1 MSPRHSEYLGLSNEY
16 QIRNAKNVRVNAQV
30 TAVVTIFEVVGMCII
45 VMTHLLAI
53 NQGFSGLEFVFQTL
67 FMLLHF
73 VILPYAFL
81 MNTTSNKNRIIEDGW
96 MNVLKN
102 IVFCHNCS
110 IIPPASSANEAS
122 SHSEKITDADK
133 KPDTPGIFLISKA
146 SQSVAS
152 ETTAVQPFPKSIDE
166 EESTEPSI
174 EMQKPTCSYKR
185 EGLTNLS
192 NESTEKGSN
201 GKGTKSNDSFR
212 QKMIS
217 NLLTSVE
224 DEDLYRKILIHFI
237 NAEEAHK
244 AGKGIDTLNHNYEQ
258 LKIDALPNYV
268 GFSKRKLAMRT
279 SKLQAL
285 LQIRKETDSYR
296 IHFDQFVD
304 MEETFIENGC

>member
-1 MSPRHSEYLGLSNEY
+1 MSPRHSEYLGLSNES

-53 NQGFSGLEFVFQTL
+53 NRGFSGLEFVFQSL

-102 IVFCHNCS
+102 IVFCYECS
-110 IIPPASSANEAS
+110 TIPPASSANEAS
-122 SHSEKITDADK
+122 SHSEKITDGVK

-152 ETTAVQPFPKSIDE
+152 KTTAVQPFLKSID

-174 EMQKPTCSYKR
+174 EMQEPTCSYKR
-185 EGLTNLS
+185 EESTNLS
-192 NESTEKGSN
+192 NESTESGSN
-201 GKGTKSNDSFR
+201 SKDTKSNDRFR

-217 NLLTSVE
+217 NLLNSVE
-224 DEDLYRKILIHFI
+224 DEDLYRKLLIHFI
-237 NAEEAHK
+237 YAEEAHK
-244 AGKGIDTLNHNYEQ
+244 AGKSIGALNHNYEQ
-258 LKIDALPNYV
+258 LKIHTLPNFV
-268 GFSKRKLAMRT
+268 GCSKHKLAMRT

>member
-53 NQGFSGLEFVFQTL
+53 NQGFSGLEFVFQSL

-102 IVFCHNCS
+102 MVFFHKCS

-122 SHSEKITDADK
+122 SSSEKITDADNK
-133 KPDTPGIFLISKA
+133 SNTPSIFLISKA
-146 SQSVAS
+146 GQSVAS
-152 ETTAVQPFPKSIDE
+152 ETTAVQQFPKSIDG
-166 EESTEPSI
+166 ESTEPSI
-174 EMQKPTCSYKR
+174 EMQKPTYSYKR
-185 EGLTNLS
+185 DELPNLS

-201 GKGTKSNDSFR
+201 VKDTKSNDSFR

-217 NLLTSVE
+217 NLLTSIE

-237 NAEEAHK
+237 NAEEAHR

-258 LKIDALPNYV
+258 LKIDTLPNFV
-268 GFSKRKLAMRT
+268 GCSKRKLAMRT
-279 SKLQAL
+279 SKLHAL
-285 LQIRKETDSYR
+285 LQIRKESDSYR

>member
-16 QIRNAKNVRVNAQV
+16 QIRNARNVRVNAQV

-53 NQGFSGLEFVFQTL
+53 NQGFSGLEFVFQSL

-102 IVFCHNCS
+102 IVFCYKCS
-110 IIPPASSANEAS
+110 TIAPASSANEAS
-122 SHSEKITDADK
+122 THSEKITDADK
-133 KPDTPGIFLISKA
+133 KPATPSIFLISKA

-152 ETTAVQPFPKSIDE
+152 KTTAVQPFPKSIDG
-166 EESTEPSI
+166 ESTEPSI
-174 EMQKPTCSYKR
+174 EMQEPTCSFKR
-185 EGLTNLS
+185 QDLTNFS
-192 NESTEKGSN
+192 NKSTEKGGN
-201 GKGTKSNDSFR
+201 VKGTKSNDSFR

-237 NAEEAHK
+237 YVEEAHK
-244 AGKGIDTLNHNYEQ
+244 AGKGIDTSNHNYEQ
-258 LKIDALPNYV
+258 LKIDTLPNFV
-268 GFSKRKLAMRT
+268 GCSKRKLAMRT
-279 SKLQAL
+279 SKLQVL
-285 LQIRKETDSYR
+285 LQIRKKTDSYR